1 MTDLWG
7 IGLLQNNFINTLCE
21 IRSTRQMHNKAM
33 EAEGED
39 VLSND
44 HYYTDAS
51 ILLEIRSVFVWISP
65 SISLG
70 ITSDE
75 IIYYL

>member
-1 MTDLWG
+1 
-7 IGLLQNNFINTLCE
+7 
-21 IRSTRQMHNKAM
+21 MHNKAM